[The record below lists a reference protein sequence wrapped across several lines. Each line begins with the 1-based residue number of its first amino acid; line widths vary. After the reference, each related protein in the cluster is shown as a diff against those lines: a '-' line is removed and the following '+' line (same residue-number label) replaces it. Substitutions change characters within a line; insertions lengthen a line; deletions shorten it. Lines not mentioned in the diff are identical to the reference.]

1 MPIYEF
7 RCKKC
12 NFDFRTLVRSNPN
25 AEPVCPSCGDDK
37 VVRLL
42 SVTAKQVPDSDS
54 SSPACGSGQCCG
66 SMGGPGCGC
75 NWN

>member
-12 NFDFRTLVRSNPN
+12 NFDFRTLVRSNAN
-25 AEPVCPSCGDDK
+25 AEPVCPQCGDEK

-42 SVTAKQVPDSDS
+42 SVTAKQGTDGDSGAS
-54 SSPACGSGQCCG
+54 MCGSGQCCS
-66 SMGGPGCGC
+66 SMGGGCGC
-75 NWN
+75 NFN